1 MRCLIPVLSSVFIL
15 GACGGGQPADAPPR
29 ADGESYP
36 QESGD
41 SGSDGADASDG
52 SGDSAAA
59 GENQFQLS
67 DSDSAGSAQGATAS
81 KIKATATEAA
91 MKFVVVDKEKGP
103 LTGIV
108 ILLTSPDG
116 KKYYTEETD
125 STGYAEVL
133 VPVGKKYDLVYL
145 SLGTSTVSAQVPVP
159 DEPNQNIKLTL
170 RYQGRKLVKKDG
182 KDTQPGFTLKG
193 VEFDTGKAS
202 IRSDSLSRLDGV
214 IEYMTHM
221 KSVRLEIS
229 GHTDN
234 VGDPSRN
241 KKLSQQ
247 RADSVRN
254 YLISKGIDGSR
265 IQAVGY
271 GDERPVADNGTDEG
285 RQKNRRIE
293 AIELL

>member
-1 MRCLIPVLSSVFIL
+1 MRCLIPTLSTVVFL
-15 GACGGGQPADAPPR
+15 NACGGSAPSAETPPSS
-29 ADGESYP
+29 DTESYP
-36 QESGD
+36 EGSEAPEGGDEASGAS
-41 SGSDGADASDG
+41 SGSEAN
-52 SGDSAAA
+52 
-59 GENQFQLS
+59 ENEFQLA
-67 DSDSAGSAQGATAS
+67 DSDTAGSAQGATAS
-81 KIKATATEAA
+81 KIKATPTEAA
-91 MKFVVVDKEKGP
+91 MKFIVVDKEKGP

-108 ILLTSPDG
+108 ISLTSPDG

-145 SLGTSTVSAQVPVP
+145 SLGTSKVSAQVPVP
-159 DEPNQNIKLTL
+159 NEPNQNIKLTL
-170 RYQGRKLVKKDG
+170 RYQGRKIVKSKDG
-182 KDTQPGFTLKG
+182 KDKQAGFTLKG

-202 IRSDSLSRLDGV
+202 IRQDSLSRLDGV

-221 KSVRLEIS
+221 KKVRIEIS

-241 KKLSQQ
+241 KKLSEQ
-247 RADSVRN
+247 RAASVRN

-265 IQAVGY
+265 IEAVGY
-271 GDERPVADNGTDEG
+271 GDERPIEDNGTEEG